1 MSEKERHLH
10 VIEALRL
17 ELYKTAEGKSLMDP
31 QVLNVSRMLD
41 AVLNEYQRQLSKKP
55 HCCR

>member
-1 MSEKERHLH
+1 MSDKEQHLN

-41 AVLNEYQRQLSKKP
+41 GVLNEYQRQVSKKP
-55 HCCR
+55 PCYR